1 MQNIGQLLRTS
12 EDSNLSALSELI
24 KTLQPEMKVEQK
36 TLDALNKALHEL
48 GVKGGEVKEITR
60 GEVWRFQDA
69 YKYLYQCNWHCVSL
83 KSCKYK
89 GIGAQAQVIDGKL
102 KFDYV
107 GCGRF
112 FAMRRAF
119 RWITS
124 KKQADILK
132 EARNLEKDL
141 EDFTLEEWRTVLGK
155 KWGDVVS
162 GRYEEKEG

>member
-1 MQNIGQLLRTS
+1 
-12 EDSNLSALSELI
+12 
-24 KTLQPEMKVEQK
+24 MKVEQK

-69 YKYLYQCNWHCVSL
+69 YKYLYQCAWHCVSL

-119 RWITS
+119 RWITQ
-124 KKQADILK
+124 KDNKEILK
-132 EARNLEKDL
+132 EARGLGKDL
-141 EDFTLEEWRTVLGK
+141 EDFTLEEWRVVLGK
-155 KWGDVVS
+155 KWADVVS
-162 GRYEEKEG
+162 GKLDE

>member
-1 MQNIGQLLRTS
+1 MQNVGQLLKTS
-12 EDSNLSALSELI
+12 GDSKLSALSELVE
-24 KTLQPEMKVEQK
+24 TLQPELLVEQK
-36 TLDALNKALHEL
+36 TIDALNKALQEL
-48 GVKGGEVKEITR
+48 GIKGGEVKAITR

-69 YKYLYQCNWHCVSL
+69 YKYLYQCAWHCVSL

-119 RWITS
+119 RWITQ
-124 KKQADILK
+124 KDNKEILK
-132 EARNLEKDL
+132 EARGLGKDL

-155 KWGDVVS
+155 KWSDVVS
-162 GRYEEKEG
+162 GKIDE

>member
-1 MQNIGQLLRTS
+1 MQNVGQLLKTS
-12 EDSNLSALSELI
+12 DDSRLSALSELV
-24 KTLQPEMKVEQK
+24 KTLQPELLVEQK
-36 TLDALNKALHEL
+36 TLDALNKALQEL
-48 GVKGGEVKEITR
+48 EIKGGEVKSITR

-69 YKYLYQCNWHCVSL
+69 YKYLYHCTWHCVSL

-119 RWITS
+119 RWITQ
-124 KKQADILK
+124 KDNKEILK
-132 EARNLEKDL
+132 EARGLGKDL
-141 EDFTLEEWRTVLGK
+141 EDFTLEEWRVVLGK
-155 KWGDVVS
+155 KWADVVS
-162 GRYEEKEG
+162 GKLDE

>member
-12 EDSNLSALSELI
+12 EDSNLSVLSELI

-69 YKYLYQCNWHCVSL
+69 YKYLYQCAWHCVSL

-119 RWITS
+119 RWITQ
-124 KKQADILK
+124 KDNKEILK
-132 EARNLEKDL
+132 EARGLGKDL
-141 EDFTLEEWRTVLGK
+141 EDFTLEEWRVVLGK
-155 KWGDVVS
+155 KWADVVS
-162 GRYEEKEG
+162 GKLDE